1 MDKIQILQT
10 NLFARQKKKLKK
22 NQVADLDKAIQS
34 LIVHPKIGQQKAGD
48 LSEVWVFKFPIVK
61 QQYLLAYIWDEKS
74 RTLIALGVHENFY
87 RDIKRAVKF

>member
-22 NQVADLDKAIQS
+22 NQVADLDKAIQE
-34 LIVHPKIGQQKAGD
+34 LIAHPKIGQQKSGD
-48 LSEVWVFKFPIVK
+48 LSEVWVYKFPILK
-61 QQYLLAYIWDEKS
+61 QQYLLAYTWDEKS

-87 RDIKRAVKF
+87 RDIKRSVKF